1 MQQPTMDWVAQARA
15 LASQA
20 HAGQQDKAGQPYIEH
35 VARVAAAIHDDDMA
49 KAAAW
54 LHDVV
59 EDCPQYAAQVQAF
72 PAPIR
77 DTVSLLSRHTAADA
91 DQYYARIRQHPLAL
105 KVKLADIADNAH
117 PRRLLQLA
125 PALADRLRGKYA
137 AALVALGGQRAA
149 TATPA
154 TATTRLLQ
162 LMDAAHTLAALASE
176 PEVTAGGGQDAPYP
190 RQAALLTVCE
200 VVRAEV
206 EAQMT
211 PETFVI
217 WSDMYVQP

>member
-1 MQQPTMDWVAQARA
+1 MDWVAQARA

-20 HAGQQDKAGQPYIEH
+20 HAGQQDKAGHPYIEH
-35 VARVAAAIHDDDMA
+35 VARVASAIHDDDMA

-59 EDCPQYAAQVQAF
+59 EDCPQHAAQVQAF

-77 DTVSLLSRHTAADA
+77 DTVTLLSRHSAADA

-125 PALADRLRGKYA
+125 PAVADRLRGKYA
-137 AALVALGGQRAA
+137 AALVALGGRIGPTAA
-149 TATPA
+149 ADPA
-154 TATTRLLQ
+154 PSRLLQ
-162 LMDAAHTLAALASE
+162 LMNAAHTLSALANEADVGAHS
-176 PEVTAGGGQDAPYP
+176 GQDAPHP
-190 RQAALLTVCE
+190 RRAELLK
-200 VVRAEV
+200 VRDIVLAEV

-217 WSDMYVQP
+217 WSDMYVRP